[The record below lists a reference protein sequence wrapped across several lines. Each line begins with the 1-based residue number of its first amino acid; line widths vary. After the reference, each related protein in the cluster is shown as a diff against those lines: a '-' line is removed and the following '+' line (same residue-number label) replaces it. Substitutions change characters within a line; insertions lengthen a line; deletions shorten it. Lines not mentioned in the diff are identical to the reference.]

1 MNDNTVFIGL
11 GTNLGDREENL
22 ARALEDIKKIIQI
35 ETLSS
40 IYETQPVDYEDQGWF
55 LNMVIKGATNLSAM
69 QLLPKLQAIEA
80 EMGRTRTIK
89 KGPRII
95 DLDILFYSNEII
107 VSDDLRVPHPEIQ
120 NRHFVLR
127 PLHEIA
133 PDFIHPELHKN
144 ISNLFNNLRQDKQ
157 VKKWTK
163 DESKN

>member
-40 IYETQPVDYEDQGWF
+40 IYETQPVDYEDQDWF
-55 LNMVIKGATNLSAM
+55 LNMVIKGVTNLSAM

-133 PDFIHPELHKN
+133 SDFIHPGLHKN

>member
-1 MNDNTVFIGL
+1 
-11 GTNLGDREENL
+11 
-22 ARALEDIKKIIQI
+22 
-35 ETLSS
+35 
-40 IYETQPVDYEDQGWF
+40 
-55 LNMVIKGATNLSAM
+55 MVIKGATNLSAM

-120 NRHFVLR
+120 NRYFVLR

-133 PDFIHPELHKN
+133 PDFIHPGLHKN

>member
-40 IYETQPVDYEDQGWF
+40 IYETQPVDYEDQDWF

-80 EMGRTRTIK
+80 EMGRTRIIK
-89 KGPRII
+89 NGPRII

-133 PDFIHPELHKN
+133 PDFIHPGLHKN

>member
-11 GTNLGDREENL
+11 GTNLGDRQENL
-22 ARALEDIKKIIQI
+22 ARALEYIKKIIEI
-35 ETLSS
+35 ENLSS
-40 IYETQPVDYEDQGWF
+40 IYETQPVGYEDQGWF
-55 LNMVIKGATNLSAM
+55 LNMVIKGSTNLSAR
-69 QLLPKLQAIEA
+69 QLLAKLQAIEA
-80 EMGRTRTIK
+80 KMGRARIIN

-127 PLHEIA
+127 PLNEIA
-133 PDFIHPELHKN
+133 PDFIHPKLHKD

-163 DESKN
+163 TESKN